1 MVFRWRRAEEPSR
14 PIRNCY
20 WVETERLLA
29 GGYPCLRGEDASRKV
44 LRKFLDE
51 GIRQFIDL
59 TEEGELPCYRALL
72 QEEAAKRGE
81 TVTWQRFP
89 IVDMDVPRSK
99 PQMQGILD
107 SIRGG
112 LEADRPTY
120 VHCWGGIGRTGL
132 VVGCWLVEQGR
143 TGDEALEEIQRLMAQ
158 NTHYRTQPAS
168 PQTWEQVDWV
178 RSWPTGPERDE

>member
-44 LRKFLDE
+44 LRKFLDQ

-59 TEEGELPCYRALL
+59 TEEGELPCYRGLL
-72 QEEAAKRGE
+72 LEEAAERGE
-81 TVTWQRFP
+81 TVTWERFP

-99 PQMQGILD
+99 PQPHWLPGCKPRSSVCSSRTSTS
-107 SIRGG
+107 SIF
-112 LEADRPTY
+112 
-120 VHCWGGIGRTGL
+120 RTF
-132 VVGCWLVEQGR
+132 R
-143 TGDEALEEIQRLMAQ
+143 
-158 NTHYRTQPAS
+158 
-168 PQTWEQVDWV
+168 
-178 RSWPTGPERDE
+178 